1 MTTDTTTGR
10 LEHARELIIRAV
22 AVLAPVEIDE
32 DADVAET
39 LAIATAIEA
48 RANLRDEEERITRR
62 LAARHPDR
70 EHRNEHGDT
79 TTAPA
84 IPGEIGSSDQGAVR
98 STTDPAAARRFT
110 DPDEADRRARAL
122 RHGTAAT
129 GYWPL
134 ADFARHP
141 HGTDSDRGFAVS
153 TAPGCWLAD

>member
-1 MTTDTTTGR
+1 MTTDSTTDR

-22 AVLAPVEIDE
+22 AVLAPVEINE

-39 LAIATAIEA
+39 LDIATAIEA

-62 LAARHPDR
+62 LAARHTAR

-79 TTAPA
+79 TAPA
-84 IPGEIGSSDQGAVR
+84 VADETDYRDQGAVR

-141 HGTDSDRGFAVS
+141 HGTDSARGFAVS